1 VSVNTVIFIVVF
13 IAAVTLFISSC
24 ISRFRLVTLGTS
36 DNRFREIGR
45 RVWNMIYYP
54 FSQRCTISRSYRFGI
69 NHALLFW
76 SFMLLLIANTE
87 FLLHGLAPN
96 TIALSRLPD
105 GAYHA
110 LAMIFDIV
118 SILVLVAIVA
128 AVARRFFFPPKFIEA
143 RSRDAFIILGL
154 IATLM
159 IAFFFT
165 HGSEISQGV
174 EEAASYMPISNFIGT
189 TILGGLS
196 TGAAET
202 VGNVFWWIHAI
213 VLLSFLNYLPYSKHM
228 HILTSIPNC
237 FFRSIDKVTT
247 QPREE
252 FKKGNVYG
260 AERVDQL
267 TWKDL
272 FDSYSCT
279 ECGRCSDN
287 CPASNTGKPLQ
298 PRLLIHDIKLNLLK
312 NGPLLVSKGE
322 PVQPLIGEQH
332 GGSVSEEVLW
342 ECTTCGACME
352 VCPVFIEHIPK
363 IVKMRRNL
371 VEMKSKFPH
380 ELHNFFENI
389 EGRSNPWGIAPE
401 KRASWIQEAGA
412 SLFEP
417 GKTEYLFYVGCAGSL
432 DSRSK
437 QVTLATTKIL
447 NAAGVSWGVLGKDEL
462 CCGDSLRRLGNEFV
476 FEDIAKKNVKLF
488 QDKGIKKIITQ
499 CPHCFSTMSNDY
511 LQYGAEIEVW
521 HHTEF
526 INDLIEQG
534 KLKLNG
540 NSALGKVVF
549 HDSCYLGRYNSIY
562 DEPRKAVASVTG
574 QAPAEMD
581 KNKQRAF
588 CCGGGGGRM
597 WLEETVGERIYVAR
611 TEQALKQEPNTICT
625 CCPYCM
631 TMFEDG
637 LKDKKAEDKVKVM
650 DLSEIVASALK
661 SDGK

>member
-1 VSVNTVIFIVVF
+1 MSVSTVIFIVVF

-24 ISRFRLVTLGTS
+24 YSRFRLVAMGKP
-36 DNRFREIGR
+36 DNRFKEIGR
-45 RVWNMIYYP
+45 RIWNMIYYP

-87 FLLHGLAPN
+87 FLLHGLVPN
-96 TIALSRLPD
+96 TIALSKLPS

-110 LAMIFDIV
+110 LAMIFDVV

-128 AVARRFFFPPKFIEA
+128 AVARRFLFPPKFIEA

-165 HGSEISQGV
+165 HGAEIAQGV
-174 EEAASYMPISNFIGT
+174 EEAASYMPISNFVGT
-189 TILGGLS
+189 TILGGAS
-196 TGAAET
+196 QGAAET
-202 VGNVFWWIHAI
+202 VADVFWWIHAI

-252 FKKGNVYG
+252 FAKGNVYG

-287 CPASNTGKPLQ
+287 CPASNTGKALQ
-298 PRLLIHDIKLNLLK
+298 PRLLIHDIKVNLLT
-312 NGPLLVSKGE
+312 NGPLLLKKGE
-322 PVQPLIGEQH
+322 PVLPLIGDHH
-332 GGSVSEEVLW
+332 GGSVSEQVLW
-342 ECTTCGACME
+342 DCTTCGACME
-352 VCPVFIEHIPK
+352 VCPVFIEHVPK
-363 IVKMRRNL
+363 IVNMRRHL
-371 VEMKSKFPH
+371 VEMKAKFPH

-412 SLFEP
+412 EIFES

-437 QVTLATTKIL
+437 QVTLATTKVL

-476 FEDIAKKNVKLF
+476 FEDMAKKNVALF
-488 QDKGIKKIITQ
+488 KEKGIKKIITQ
-499 CPHCFSTMSNDY
+499 CPHCFSTFKNDY
-511 LQYGAEIEVW
+511 RQYDTDIEVV

-526 INDLIEQG
+526 INSLIEQG

-540 NSALGKVVF
+540 GASLGNVVF

-562 DEPRKAVASVTG
+562 DQPRSAVAAATG
-574 QAPAEMD
+574 QVPAEMD
-581 KNKQRAF
+581 KNRSRAF

-597 WLEETVGERIYVAR
+597 WLEENVGDRIYVAR
-611 TEQALKQEPNTICT
+611 TEQALKQEPDTICT

-637 LKDKKAEDKVKVM
+637 LKDKKAEEKVKVM

-661 SDGK
+661 QG